1 MNWNMLP
8 VADMPVESQAYNT
21 TIVFVDSTEVAE
33 LSRLSIA
40 FMDILWVPD
49 VVDKILPVYEKLTL
63 S

>member
-1 MNWNMLP
+1 MLP
-8 VADMPVESQAYNT
+8 VADMPVESQAYYT
-21 TIVFVDSTEVAE
+21 TIVFEDSTEVAE

-40 FMDILWVPD
+40 FMDIVWVPD